1 MDESYKTI
9 TINDIS
15 MDIYEN
21 LSLGVAGEI
30 WKCGLGFSSFISSE
44 KSKKYFKNKIVLE
57 VGSGTGVCGLFAA
70 SIESKKVY
78 LTDREMNLGLL
89 KKNLEMN
96 KEVVGKCEVIITT
109 LDWNYTHEFKNL
121 KEKFDIIIASEII
134 YHGLNYSNQVKLLDH
149 FTDKNTEILLGYY
162 HRLASGYEFFNILE
176 NQEKW
181 EIKKLPTEMIDIEY
195 RINNFSIF
203 LIKKIK

>member
-1 MDESYKTI
+1 MDESYKTF

-109 LDWNYTHEFKNL
+109 LDWNYT
-121 KEKFDIIIASEII
+121 
-134 YHGLNYSNQVKLLDH
+134 QVKLLDH